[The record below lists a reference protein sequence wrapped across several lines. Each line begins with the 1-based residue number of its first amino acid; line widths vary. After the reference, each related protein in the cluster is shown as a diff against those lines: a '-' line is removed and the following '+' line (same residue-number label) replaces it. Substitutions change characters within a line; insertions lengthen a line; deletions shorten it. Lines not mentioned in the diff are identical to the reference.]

1 MIQRDAMLKAAKLAA
16 HVLDEARAQDRV
28 ANGYTRID
36 PIALADFAG
45 VAVIARPMDKLL
57 GAFLREEQ
65 PGILLNT
72 LRPTGMFHMTCAH
85 ELGHF
90 HLGHLTT
97 ADEVIDYRSDASSFE
112 LEADQF
118 AYALMTP
125 MWLLARVFKAQGW
138 GHAAIRDPQV
148 LYQLSLR
155 LGLSYAATIWSLT
168 RIKRL
173 DTNIART
180 LSTVSPAQI
189 KRSLLPQGATLETNQ
204 DVWLLGPADK
214 DAILEPRAN
223 DRFVVQLPS
232 HAAAGYLWTAEE
244 AQDVGYT
251 LKPLTIDGPSEPAD
265 SDQILVGSRS
275 ADRYALEF
283 ILPANVEPPKELVNL
298 AFREAQP
305 WQTAQDPGGD
315 ALALQAKFEDLK
327 TGLSE
332 GARNRL
338 VGEFGTA

>member
-16 HVLDEARAQDRV
+16 QVLDDARAQDRI

-45 VAVIARPMDKLL
+45 IAVIARPMDKLL
-57 GAFLREEQ
+57 GAFLREKQ

-72 LRPTGMFHMTCAH
+72 QRPTGMFHMTCAH

-97 ADEVIDYRSDASSFE
+97 TDEVIDYGSDASSFE

-125 MWLLARVFKAQGW
+125 TWLLAKVFKAQGW
-138 GHAAIRDPQV
+138 RPAAIHDPNV

-173 DTNIART
+173 DINSARRM
-180 LSTVSPAQI
+180 STVSPAQI
-189 KRSLLPQGATLETNQ
+189 KRSLLPQGTTLEANQ

-214 DAILEPRAN
+214 DAILEPRAD

-232 HAAAGYLWTAEE
+232 HAAAGYLWTATD

-251 LKPLTIDGPSEPAD
+251 LKPLTIDGTGEPAD
-265 SDQILVGSRS
+265 GEQILVGSPA

-283 ILPANVEPPKELVNL
+283 KLSADINPPKERVALT
-298 AFREAQP
+298 FREVQP
-305 WQTAQDPGGD
+305 WQNSQDAD
-315 ALALQAKFEDLK
+315 ENTLALQAKFEDLK
-327 TGLSE
+327 KGLSD
-332 GARNRL
+332 GTRNRL
-338 VGEFGTA
+338 IGEFGAT